1 MSWMSGT
8 GLLRATMLVAT
19 IVWAWA
25 EVLKMRRPFQAEPAR
40 ALWTAGLALALAH
53 ALIAFAVA
61 PAWSHEAAARDTA
74 RQTAAVTGVAWRGGI
89 FVNYVFLA
97 VWFVDALWWWIAPAS
112 YLRRPVKLE
121 RVRLIFFL
129 FMFVNGAIVFAGTTA
144 RFVGVTAVAAV
155 CLGWVRRPRRRT
167 ADA

>member
-1 MSWMSGT
+1 
-8 GLLRATMLVAT
+8 
-19 IVWAWA
+19 
-25 EVLKMRRPFQAEPAR
+25 
-40 ALWTAGLALALAH
+40 
-53 ALIAFAVA
+53 
-61 PAWSHEAAARDTA
+61 
-74 RQTAAVTGVAWRGGI
+74 
-89 FVNYVFLA
+89 
-97 VWFVDALWWWIAPAS
+97 
-112 YLRRPVKLE
+112 VKLE